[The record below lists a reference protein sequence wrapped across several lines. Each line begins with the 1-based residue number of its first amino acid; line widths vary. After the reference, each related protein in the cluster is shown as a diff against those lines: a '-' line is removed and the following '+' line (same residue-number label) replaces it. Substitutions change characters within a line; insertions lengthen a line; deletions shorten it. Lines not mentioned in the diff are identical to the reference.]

1 MDTVYAD
8 DALLTAASS
17 LKEEA
22 ELLAYLTEIGS
33 GKRWIHNESAR
44 IGAACAFAAKL
55 LIAKNQQ
62 LTLLLA
68 ERAKWD
74 DLAEEATERAY
85 KLGRRSAER
94 QAMVLARRGGA
105 DNE

>member
-1 MDTVYAD
+1 MNTVYAD
-8 DALLTAASS
+8 DALLTAASNFD
-17 LKEEA
+17 EEA
-22 ELLAYLTEIGS
+22 ELIAYLADIGT
-33 GKRWIHNESAR
+33 GKRWIHYESAR
-44 IGAACAFAAKL
+44 IGAACDLAAKL

-62 LTLLLA
+62 LTLLTA

-94 QAMVLARRGGA
+94 QAMVLARHGGA
-105 DNE
+105 DHE

>member
-17 LKEEA
+17 LEEEA
-22 ELLAYLTEIGS
+22 DQLAYLTEIGS

-44 IGAACAFAAKL
+44 IGAACGLAAKL

-74 DLAEEATERAY
+74 DLAEDAAEKAY
-85 KLGRRSAER
+85 KLGRRSA
-94 QAMVLARRGGA
+94 QNQLNALAKRGGA
-105 DNE
+105 DHE